1 MVNVTCSGGQ
11 DRRTTT
17 SETRP
22 KVPPPKTKNCYV
34 TDGFDRDRCGTNDD
48 GACVGYGQ
56 ASSCIADDYGGY
68 CKDGDEYY
76 VSEGPTFIKLS
87 SSRLLDRYKSDSSD
101 TDIRV
106 RRALSDQERRMTNR
120 IRELQIMGKD
130 PLSKKTKDK
139 DDNEVH
145 TFVTGMLFNV
155 GMGASIIIFLVSIS
169 FILVQRKFI

>member
-1 MVNVTCSGGQ
+1 MVNVNCSGGQ
-11 DRRTTT
+11 DRNTTT
-17 SETRP
+17 SETHPRI
-22 KVPPPKTKNCYV
+22 PPPKTKNCYR
-34 TDGFDRDRCGTNDD
+34 TDEFNRDSCGTNDD
-48 GACVGYGQ
+48 GACITKGG
-56 ASSCIADDYGGY
+56 SPSCIPDDYGGY
-68 CKDGDEYY
+68 CKDELKYFI
-76 VSEGPTFIKLS
+76 SAGPTWRELKGDD
-87 SSRLLDRYKSDSSD
+87 LLNRYKSESSD
-101 TDIRV
+101 TDQRV
-106 RRALSDQERRMTNR
+106 RSALSDQERRMTNR